1 MLFWAVGALAI
12 AGCGGGGSGGNG
24 STGASHHAAKS
35 TPATTAPA
43 KATFDGPT
51 LSNPAPEPP
60 LVLDNYLGQKVDISS
75 YRGRAVLL
83 TFLYVHCPDTCPL
96 IAANLHNAL
105 GLLGA
110 QAKNV
115 QLIAMSTDP
124 KGDTPKAVAAFLAE
138 HALTGRMQYLIGS
151 RKQLLATGHAW
162 GVTASAPDSH
172 DRLNHSALIYGITA
186 SGKVTTVYPANFKP
200 ADIAHDVP
208 LLASE

>member
-1 MLFWAVGALAI
+1 MALAI
-12 AGCGGGGSGGNG
+12 AGCGGGGSGGTASTAAPRAHAG
-24 STGASHHAAKS
+24 STAAT
-35 TPATTAPA
+35 TPAPAAP
-43 KATFDGPT
+43 TFDGPT
-51 LSNPAPEPP
+51 LNNPAPEPP
-60 LVLDNYLGQKVDISS
+60 LVLDNSLGQRVDISS

-105 GLLGA
+105 GLLGPK
-110 QAKNV
+110 AKDV

-124 KGDTPKAVAAFLAE
+124 KGDTRKAVAAFLAE
-138 HALTGRMQYLIGS
+138 HGLTGRMQYLIGN

-200 ADIAHDVP
+200 SDIAHDVP